1 MKQIIITIGLAVII
15 MLVSLILISVDSKL
29 ARQDELNRVVS
40 AAVKQTVKDSQVEKQ
55 KSISSDKEMI
65 AQFVHI
71 LSTSLSSKGDITI
84 EVMGVDYTEGMLDV
98 LVTQKFEYLNGKSDR
113 IAIRKSAICE

>member
-1 MKQIIITIGLAVII
+1 MKQIILTIGLAVII
-15 MLVSLILISVDSKL
+15 MLVSLILISVDSKS

>member
-15 MLVSLILISVDSKL
+15 MLVSLIIISVDSKS
-29 ARQDELNRVVS
+29 ARQEELNRAVS
-40 AAVKQTVKDSQVEKQ
+40 AALKQTVQDSQVEKQ

-84 EVMGVDYTEGMLDV
+84 EVMGVDYKEGMLDV

>member
-15 MLVSLILISVDSKL
+15 MLVSLIIISVDSKS
-29 ARQDELNRVVS
+29 ARQEELNRAVS
-40 AAVKQTVKDSQVEKQ
+40 AAVKQTVKDSQVENK

-71 LSTSLSSKGDITI
+71 LSTSLSCKGDITI
-84 EVMGVDYTEGMLDV
+84 EVMGVDYKEGMLDV

-113 IAIRKSAICE
+113 ITIRKSAIYE